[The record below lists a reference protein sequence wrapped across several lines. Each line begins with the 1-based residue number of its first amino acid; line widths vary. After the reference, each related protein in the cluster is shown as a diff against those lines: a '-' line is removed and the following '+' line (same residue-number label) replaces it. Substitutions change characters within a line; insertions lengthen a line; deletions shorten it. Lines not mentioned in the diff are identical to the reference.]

1 MNPSFSGLP
10 APTPW
15 PNVNARLLGIGA
27 GLPVQPLDRLAQ
39 FNDVDFERFTLEW
52 ANGYLAKHV
61 PGVYEIQW
69 RGSAGDKGRDI
80 IVWFG
85 PPDVSPRRCW
95 LYQCKHYE
103 SRLGTDTAAVE
114 IGKLLYYT
122 SEGSYPIPEKFW
134 FVTHQ
139 GVTNPLQD
147 LLDDSA
153 KLKEF
158 ILSNWEKYC
167 SRAITAK
174 VTVALTEKLKS
185 YIEAFNFGIFH
196 AKQPHELIVEHSET
210 PYHLTVFGAPLI
222 NRPPPP
228 TPPSAVAATENGYI
242 LQLFSVIAE
251 QLGAPVSATADFSTN
266 PEMWRL
272 FSRSRVTFYSAEGL
286 KELARDQMADASFF
300 ETFLQHFAD
309 GLFHTYTRD
318 WSSGLCRLQATA
330 QAAQSLQLEA
340 HVLTPHATP
349 NDRQGVC
356 HHLANIGDIIWCK
369 S

>member
-1 MNPSFSGLP
+1 MNPKVSTLP
-10 APTPW
+10 ASTPW
-15 PNVNARLLGIGA
+15 PNVNARLLGVGA
-27 GLPVQPLDRLAQ
+27 GLPIQPLDRLAY
-39 FNDVDFERFTLEW
+39 FSDVEFERFTLEW
-52 ANGYLAKHV
+52 ANGYLAKQV

-69 RGSAGDKGRDI
+69 RGGAGDKGRDI
-80 IVWFG
+80 IVWFD

-103 SRLGTDTAAVE
+103 TRLGTDAAAIE

-122 SEGSYPIPEKFW
+122 SEGSYPIPEQFW

-147 LLDDSA
+147 LLDAST

-158 ILSNWEKYC
+158 LLNNWEKYC
-167 SRAITAK
+167 SKAITAK
-174 VTVALTEKLKS
+174 AKVDLTGKLKS
-185 YIEAFNFGIFH
+185 HIESFNFGIFH
-196 AKQPHELIVEHSET
+196 AKQPHELIDEHAKT
-210 PYHLTVFGAPLI
+210 PNHLTVFGAPLV

-242 LQLFSVIAE
+242 SQLFSVIGE
-251 QLGAPVSATADFSTN
+251 QLGVPVSTTADFNNN

-272 FSRSRVTFYSAEGL
+272 FTRSRVTFYSAEGL
-286 KELARDQMADASFF
+286 KELGRDQMADDAFF
-300 ETFLQHFAD
+300 QTFLQHFAD
-309 GLFHTYTRD
+309 GLFHTYTKD
-318 WSSGLCRLQATA
+318 WVSGLCRLQATV
-330 QAAQSLQLEA
+330 QAAQSLHLEG

-349 NDRQGVC
+349 NDREGVC
-356 HHLANIGDIIWCK
+356 HQLANNGDIVWCK